1 MSVMGLFFLVVASV
15 AVSWLWREGV
25 TEPSWLEEGVIGRTA
40 ASGRPSA
47 AKMGLIVF
55 LAVAAC
61 LFSLLFASY
70 FMRMNA
76 ADWRAP
82 PVPRIF
88 WFSTFAL
95 AASSLALH
103 AGWRAAEAG
112 EEARLRSALLVG
124 GVCALLFLGG
134 QLLGWRELV
143 ADGFYASAN
152 PANAFLF
159 LLTGAHGLHLLGG
172 LVALSRVSVR
182 AWRGAERDVLAG
194 SVELCAIYWHFLLFV
209 WLLQFALLAGWGNEL
224 GVICRRA
231 LS

>member
-1 MSVMGLFFLVVASV
+1 MSVMGLFFLVVASL

-25 TEPSWLEEGVIGRTA
+25 TEPSWLEEGVVGGTA
-40 ASGRPSA
+40 RERPSA
-47 AKMGLIVF
+47 AKVGLIVF

-61 LFSLLFASY
+61 LFPLLFASY
-70 FMRMNA
+70 FMRMDA

-82 PVPRIF
+82 PVPQIF
-88 WFSTFAL
+88 WINTVAL
-95 AASSLALH
+95 AVSSLALH
-103 AGWRAAEAG
+103 AAWRAAEVDD
-112 EEARLRSALLVG
+112 EARLRNALAIG

-134 QLLGWRELV
+134 QLLGWRALV

-159 LLTGAHGLHLLGG
+159 LLTGVHGLHLLGG
-172 LVALSRVSVR
+172 LVALSRVSVK
-182 AWRGAERDVLAG
+182 AWRGAKRGGLAA
-194 SVELCAIYWHFLLFV
+194 SVELCAIYWHFLLLV

-224 GVICRRA
+224 GAICRRA